1 MGHFWG
7 ARLFVA
13 SVSQAGVAG
22 LSNSVRAYEWNRM
35 WISGVVTHSFWF
47 SRYMEGLRKRVGENR
62 RQDVPITIDVLC
74 TLEKIIEHEWSKSD
88 RP

>member
-1 MGHFWG
+1 MGYLSG
-7 ARLFVA
+7 CSIGEL
-13 SVSQAGVAG
+13 G
-22 LSNSVRAYEWNRM
+22 LGDLVGAYERNRM
-35 WISGVVTHSFWF
+35 WFSGLVTHSFWF
-47 SRYMEGLRKRVGENR
+47 SRFMEGLRKRVGENR